1 MRKCA
6 SAIVK
11 RREIVKVYRLLTGT
25 DDSVFCRR
33 VTEAL
38 QQGWELHGS
47 PTLAHTDNGVR
58 VGQAIVKEVA
68 QYDPNRPL
76 SEY

>member
-1 MRKCA
+1 M
-6 SAIVK
+6 
-11 RREIVKVYRLLTGT
+11 KVYRMLTGP

-38 QQGWELHGS
+38 QQGWELHGG
-47 PTLAHTDNGVR
+47 PTMTHTDNGVR
-58 VGQAIVKEVA
+58 VGQAIVKEVEH
-68 QYDPNRPL
+68 YDPAKPL

>member
-1 MRKCA
+1 M
-6 SAIVK
+6 
-11 RREIVKVYRLLTGT
+11 KVYRMLTGP

-47 PTLAHTDNGVR
+47 PTMTYTDNGVR

-68 QYDPNRPL
+68 QYDPANPL

>member
-1 MRKCA
+1 M
-6 SAIVK
+6 
-11 RREIVKVYRLLTGT
+11 KVYRLLTGT

-47 PTLAHTDNGVR
+47 PTMAHTDNGVR
-58 VGQAIVKEVA
+58 VG
-68 QYDPNRPL
+68 
-76 SEY
+76 

>member
-1 MRKCA
+1 M
-6 SAIVK
+6 
-11 RREIVKVYRLLTGT
+11 KVYRLLTGT

-47 PTLAHTDNGVR
+47 PTMAHTDNGVR

-68 QYDPNRPL
+68 Q
-76 SEY
+76 

>member
-1 MRKCA
+1 M
-6 SAIVK
+6 
-11 RREIVKVYRLLTGT
+11 KVYRLLTGT

-38 QQGWELHGS
+38 QQGWELPGS
-47 PTLAHTDNGVR
+47 PTMAHTDNGVR

-68 QYDPNRPL
+68 QYDPNKPL

>member
-1 MRKCA
+1 M
-6 SAIVK
+6 
-11 RREIVKVYRLLTGT
+11 KVYRLLTGT

-47 PTLAHTDNGVR
+47 PTMAHTDNDCERSG
-58 VGQAIVKEVA
+58 AI
-68 QYDPNRPL
+68 RP
-76 SEY
+76 E

>member
-1 MRKCA
+1 M
-6 SAIVK
+6 
-11 RREIVKVYRLLTGT
+11 KVYRLLTGT

-47 PTLAHTDNGVR
+47 PTMAHADNGVR

-68 QYDPNRPL
+68 QYDPNKPL